1 MSSRFEGHYVVFF
14 TSFAVEGAHEWLRL
28 QIRIALQDR
37 QQQYRAL
44 PYELLWAMKLSP
56 LLICPFLVASVSLSP
71 YVSAVQVVGGPFETL
86 HKSSA
91 NVKPHV
97 VQKRANGKVQAAYF
111 SNW

>member
-1 MSSRFEGHYVVFF
+1 M
-14 TSFAVEGAHEWLRL
+14 ALRL

-44 PYELLWAMKLSP
+44 PYELLWVMKLSS
-56 LLICPFLVASVSLSP
+56 LLIRTFLVASASLSP
-71 YVSAVQVVGGPFETL
+71 DVSAVQVVDGPFSHTETL
-86 HKSSA
+86 HKSAAS
-91 NVKPHV
+91 VKPHV